1 MQGGQTITYNETFVH
16 ACARSKMKT
25 PRNIWA
31 LGWVSFFTDLA
42 TAVIKPLIPIYVV
55 LVLNQ
60 GMDKLGYIL
69 AITTFVSYLLRWV
82 GGWLSDKFQVTK
94 PLLILGYGLSMI
106 MKPLMAF
113 ATSWQSVAFFSASE
127 RLGKAIRSAPKD
139 VLISASAPTSRQGR
153 AFGVHKTL
161 DIAGETLGGIV
172 AFLLLSWLGQ
182 SAGEIQTIFAL
193 TVFPG
198 LVGVLILIFFVEDK
212 LKKPSSPK
220 QPTTPLEENATFDHG
235 LWSWFWIYFL
245 TMFFMINE
253 SFMLVRGHEVGI
265 ATFWLPLLMVSSGLT
280 QTLISYRIGKRLD
293 ARGTRLLMLISIG
306 SACLATSLLLSTS
319 PYLMVLSFIF
329 QGVFMVSGL
338 NALRTRIG
346 QTRQAKGKAYGVFYL
361 GTAIAMA
368 SGNLVIGQ
376 LWEHLGNH
384 QALTFSLL
392 GLLILF
398 SVSLLNPK
406 LLSENGA
413 HN

>member
-1 MQGGQTITYNETFVH
+1 MQ
-16 ACARSKMKT
+16 T

-42 TAVIKPLIPIYVV
+42 TAIIKPLIPIYVV

-69 AITTFVSYLLRWV
+69 AITTFISYLLRWF

-94 PLLILGYGLSMI
+94 PLLIAGYGLSMI

-113 ATSWQSVAFFSASE
+113 ATTWQSVAFFSATE

-139 VLISASAPTSRQGR
+139 VLISASAQSSHQGR

-161 DIAGETLGGIV
+161 DIAGETLGGVV

-182 SAGEIQTIFAL
+182 SAGHIQTIFAL
-193 TVFPG
+193 TIFPG
-198 LVGVLILIFFVEDK
+198 LVGLLILIFFVEDR
-212 LKKPSSPK
+212 LKNHSKATQKS
-220 QPTTPLEENATFDHG
+220 TTDFTATLAEKATFDKG
-235 LWSWFWIYFL
+235 LWGWFWIYFL

-280 QTLISYRIGKRLD
+280 QTLISYSVGKHLD
-293 ARGTRLLMLISIG
+293 AKGTRLLMLISIG
-306 SACLATSLLLSTS
+306 SACLSTLLLLSYT
-319 PYLMVLSFIF
+319 PYLTVIAFML
-329 QGVFMVSGL
+329 QGVFMVTGL

-346 QTRQAKGKAYGVFYL
+346 QTHHAKGKAYGIFYL
-361 GTAIAMA
+361 GTAVAMA
-368 SGNLVIGQ
+368 IGNLVVGQ
-376 LWEHLGNH
+376 IWEHLGNH
-384 QALTFSLL
+384 QALQFSLI

-398 SVSLLNPK
+398 SISLLKPN
-406 LLSENGA
+406 LLPENGMNDKST
-413 HN
+413 H